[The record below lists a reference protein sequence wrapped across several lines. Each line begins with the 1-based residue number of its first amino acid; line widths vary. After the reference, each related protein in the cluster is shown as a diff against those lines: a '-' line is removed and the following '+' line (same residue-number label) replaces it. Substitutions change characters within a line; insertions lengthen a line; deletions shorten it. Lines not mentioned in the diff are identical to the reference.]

1 MKIAR
6 SSHCVGYALFTL
18 LLGMPPTRGAASPA
32 EPPEGQSAG
41 TSSWK
46 ADEMP
51 VYSDPDDHAM
61 PACFR
66 GSRTPRTVPKLC
78 QNGRLGMILREW
90 REYGGAR
97 AINKVQV
104 KAAEYAALSKRFATN
119 GPAHALAKPLECA
132 VCPRFRR
139 QNQTATGAMNDFG
152 NGPDALGQGLGL
164 VRSSIVDN

>member
-6 SSHCVGYALFTL
+6 GSHCVGYALFTL
-18 LLGMPPTRGAASPA
+18 LLGIPPTRGAASPA

-104 KAAEYAALSKRFATN
+104 KAAEYAAL
-119 GPAHALAKPLECA
+119 
-132 VCPRFRR
+132 
-139 QNQTATGAMNDFG
+139 QTLRD
-152 NGPDALGQGLGL
+152 
-164 VRSSIVDN
+164 